1 MGKKKS
7 SLGKIEGK
15 NKLHV
20 AFEKRKRGLLK
31 KGIELSELCD

>member
-1 MGKKKS
+1 MGKKKC
-7 SLGKIEGK
+7 LLQKIEGK

-31 KGIELSELCD
+31 KAIELSELCG